1 MPVDVW
7 ANQFNPSRPDIKT
20 ILMVNTLGDAQSTPG
35 DSSCPV
41 IELKE
46 ME

>member
-35 DSSCPV
+35 D
-41 IELKE
+41 
-46 ME
+46 